1 MTAARLA
8 SLLLIGWWV
17 LPLDTR
23 AAADV
28 EQWGIQQITLHSQG
42 HYDNPFAAVTLE
54 CRFSLGTREIRVDGF
69 YDGEHTW
76 KARLMPDSVGHW
88 TYRCASNDRDLNGRS
103 GAFEV
108 APPSKGNHGP
118 VRVHDTYHFAYADG
132 APYFPLGTTFYTW
145 LQRGPQVQL
154 RTLSSLGHAPF
165 NKVRFMILPRG
176 GSFGTEVS
184 SPYLRR
190 ADGTPDFDRFDPT
203 YFAQYEEGLRQ
214 LQALGLQADLIL
226 FHPYDR
232 SPNGFSG
239 LDPAHSDAYVR
250 YVVARFAAFR
260 NVWWTLTNEFDIYRV
275 QKDWRHLGELVAAT
289 DPYRHLLGIHNCC
302 FAFYDNSQPWITHVI
317 LQDITL
323 QRHASGS
330 RNDASLELDARRI
343 GKPVMV
349 DEYGYEGNRAMA
361 WGSFGARDIVEMHW
375 SLTMAGA
382 YASHGETYVHTP
394 GGDLVGDSPPRLGFL
409 QHVLTAAP
417 YTEMEPAPDSVKSAD
432 PSITALAKPG
442 TYYLIHFGQ
451 PKERAD
457 WNLGVFGPGTPSR
470 PLPVDA
476 GKRAAF
482 VPPAGPTVEVNM
494 GAGVFEVSLIDTWNM
509 KIYPLGYTPGS
520 VQTFSS
526 KMAPGVIRL
535 VKVDRSPPDVPSGS
549 IAELLSRFETDP
561 N

>member
-1 MTAARLA
+1 
-8 SLLLIGWWV
+8 
-17 LPLDTR
+17 
-23 AAADV
+23 
-28 EQWGIQQITLHSQG
+28 
-42 HYDNPFAAVTLE
+42 
-54 CRFSLGTREIRVDGF
+54 
-69 YDGEHTW
+69 
-76 KARLMPDSVGHW
+76 MPDSVGHW
-88 TYRCASNDRDLNGRS
+88 TYRCASNDRDLDGHS
-103 GAFEV
+103 GAFDV
-108 APPSKGNHGP
+108 APPSEGNHGA

-132 APYFPLGTTFYTW
+132 TPYFPLGTTFYTW

-154 RTLSSLGHAPF
+154 RTLNSLGHAPF
-165 NKVRFMILPRG
+165 NKVRFMVLPRG

-190 ADGTPDFDRFDPT
+190 PDGKPDFDRFDPT
-203 YFAQYEEGLRQ
+203 YFARYEEGLRQ
-214 LQALGLQADLIL
+214 LQALGVQADLIL

-232 SPNGFSG
+232 SPDGFSS

-260 NVWWTLTNEFDIYRV
+260 NVWWTVTNEFDIYRV
-275 QKDWRHLGELVAAT
+275 QKDWRHLGELVAGA

-302 FAFYDNSQPWITHVI
+302 FAFYDNSQSWITHVV

-323 QRHASGS
+323 QRHATESG
-330 RNDASLELDARRI
+330 NNASLELDARRI

-361 WGSFGARDIVEMHW
+361 WGSFSARDIVEMHW
-375 SLTMAGA
+375 SITMAGA

-394 GGDLVGDSPPRLGFL
+394 GGDLLGDSPPRLGFL
-409 QHVLTAAP
+409 QQVLTAAP
-417 YTEMEPAPDSVKSAD
+417 YTEMEPVPDSVKSAD

-442 TYYLIHFGQ
+442 TYYLIHFSQ

-457 WNLGVFGPGTPSR
+457 WNLGAFGPGTPSR
-470 PLPVDA
+470 PLPVDSV
-476 GKRAAF
+476 KRAAF
-482 VPPAGPTVEVNM
+482 VPPTGPTVTVDM

-509 KIYPLGYTPGS
+509 KIHSLGYTQGS
-520 VQTFSS
+520 VQAFSS
-526 KMAPGVIRL
+526 KMAPAVIRL
-535 VKVDRSPPDVPSGS
+535 VKVGRSPPDAPSGS

>member
-1 MTAARLA
+1 
-8 SLLLIGWWV
+8 
-17 LPLDTR
+17 
-23 AAADV
+23 
-28 EQWGIQQITLHSQG
+28 
-42 HYDNPFAAVTLE
+42 
-54 CRFSLGTREIRVDGF
+54 
-69 YDGEHTW
+69 
-76 KARLMPDSVGHW
+76 
-88 TYRCASNDRDLNGRS
+88 
-103 GAFEV
+103 
-108 APPSKGNHGP
+108 
-118 VRVHDTYHFAYADG
+118 
-132 APYFPLGTTFYTW
+132 
-145 LQRGPQVQL
+145 
-154 RTLSSLGHAPF
+154 
-165 NKVRFMILPRG
+165 MILPRG

-184 SPYLRR
+184 SPYLLR
-190 ADGTPDFDRFDPT
+190 ADGKPDFDRFDPN
-203 YFAQYEEGLRQ
+203 YFAHYEEGLRQ

-232 SPNGFSG
+232 SPNGFSS
-239 LDPAHSDAYVR
+239 LDPTHSDAYVR

-275 QKDWRHLGELVAAT
+275 QKDWRHLGEQVAGA

-323 QRHASGS
+323 QRHAGEP
-330 RNDASLELDARRI
+330 RNDASLALDARRI

-361 WGSFGARDIVEMHW
+361 WGSFSARDIVEMHW
-375 SLTMAGA
+375 SRTMAGS

-409 QHVLTAAP
+409 RQVLTAAP
-417 YTEMEPAPDSVKSAD
+417 YTEMEPASDSVKSAD

-442 TYYLIHFGQ
+442 SYYLIHFGQ

-470 PLPVDA
+470 PVPLDPD
-476 GKRAAF
+476 KRAAF

-494 GAGVFEVSLIDTWNM
+494 GVGVFEVSMIDTWNM
-509 KIYPLGYTPGS
+509 KIYPLGYSPGS

-526 KMAPGVIRL
+526 RMAPGVMRL
-535 VKVDRSPPDVPSGS
+535 VKVDHSPPDALSGS
-549 IAELLSRFETDP
+549 IAELLRRFETDP